1 MFASFTPSARQTVVR
16 AGTLAVEAGRGLLG
30 TEFLLLALTEVHRFV
45 PPLESFQVTSAAVG
59 DEVRR
64 RAGGIP
70 PRPDRELLATLGI
83 DLDEVRRRVA
93 DATSARLDDPALW
106 QLRRSR
112 VRPLRVE
119 LVGPT
124 GDLLLSGHSRK
135 VMEVARYYARRRRA
149 LVGGEDLL
157 LGLLA
162 DGSDHPARILACL
175 GVDLRR
181 LWSDLQ
187 PWHAAA

>member
-16 AGTLAVEAGRGLLG
+16 AGALAVEAGRGLLG

-45 PPLESFQVTSAAVG
+45 PPLESFQVTAAAVD

-64 RAGGIP
+64 RAGGVP
-70 PRPDRELLATLGI
+70 PQPDRELLATLGI

-93 DATSARLDDPALW
+93 AAISARLDDPALW

-135 VMEVARYYARRRRA
+135 VMEVARHYARRRRA

-162 DGSDHPARILACL
+162 DGSDHPARILARL

-187 PWHAAA
+187 HWHAAA